1 MPCSFIS
8 DTMQI
13 NINIIATILL
23 AYLTGAI
30 PTSIWVGK
38 VFFSLDIRDHGS
50 GNAGASNTM
59 RILGLK
65 VGVPVLVFDIFK
77 GWLAVY
83 YARLFSVYD
92 IGSNAFINFSILL
105 GVLAVIGHIF
115 PVYAQFNG
123 GKGVATIF
131 GVLLALHPL
140 GTLCGGGVFLIFLW
154 LTKYFSV
161 GSMMAGISFP
171 IWIILVFKSDFLYL
185 NIFSIL
191 VAVGLLIT
199 HQKNILR
206 LLRGEENKATF
217 LFKTKDSSNQAI

>member
-1 MPCSFIS
+1 
-8 DTMQI
+8 MQI
-13 NINIIATILL
+13 SLNAILAIVL

-38 VFFSLDIRDHGS
+38 TFFQLDIRHHGS

-59 RILGLK
+59 RVLGLK
-65 VGVPVLVFDIFK
+65 AGIPVLVFDIFK
-77 GWLAVY
+77 GWMAVW
-83 YARLFSVYD
+83 YAQLFSVYELGTD
-92 IGSNAFINFSILL
+92 ANMNFRILL

-115 PVYAQFNG
+115 PVYAQFKG

-140 GTLCGGGVFLIFLW
+140 GTLCGGGVFLITLI
-154 LTKYFSV
+154 LTRYFSV

-171 IWIILVFKSDFLYL
+171 IWIILVFKSTFLYL

-191 VAVGLLIT
+191 VAIGLLIT

-206 LLRGEENKATF
+206 LLKGEENKATF
-217 LFKTKDSSNQAI
+217 LFKPKDPA